1 MNKESYV
8 TLDDFEAHILRQCE
22 IDQVANKCSIFGN
35 DFICLTDEDIEALK
49 NNKVLY
55 TVGEYGL
62 FLAYRKEKQNA

>member
-22 IDQVANKCSIFGN
+22 IDQVTDKCSMFGN
-35 DFICLTDEDIEALK
+35 DFIFLTDEDIEALK

-55 TVGEYGL
+55 ACGEYGL